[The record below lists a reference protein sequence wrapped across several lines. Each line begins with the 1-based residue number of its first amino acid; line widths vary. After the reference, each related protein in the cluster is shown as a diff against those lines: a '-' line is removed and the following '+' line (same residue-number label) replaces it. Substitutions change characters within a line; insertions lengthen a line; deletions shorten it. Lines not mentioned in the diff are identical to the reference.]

1 MQSEIKKAERYLYEL
16 LDLAEIDVKL
26 VAVALSVMLEGLR
39 DLTTGDFCAK
49 CTYDLL
55 NQMKGDLQEF
65 AKSMKDKHEKEIN
78 IMFVF
83 YDRIDILSKDIEKE
97 KLNIKYCER
106 RQAIN
111 N

>member
-16 LDLAEIDVKL
+16 LDLAEVDIKL
-26 VAVALSVMLEGLR
+26 VAVALSVILEGLR
-39 DLTTGDFCAK
+39 DLTTGDFCPK
-49 CTYDLL
+49 CTYELL
-55 NQMKGDLQEF
+55 IQMKGDLQDF
-65 AKSMKDKHEKEIN
+65 AKSMNAKHEKEIN
-78 IMFVF
+78 TMFVF
-83 YDRIDILSKDIEKE
+83 YDRIDILSKDIEKQ